1 MEVGLPGV
9 FALASLIVF
18 WAFIFYRRTEF
29 GSVTEFHLPNGT
41 QSTGG
46 RIPELGRI
54 WQDQFRD
61 AGVAGVLDRLLDEEF
76 RKQTKMK

>member
-1 MEVGLPGV
+1 MEHKVLGAG
-9 FALASLIVF
+9 F
-18 WAFIFYRRTEF
+18 
-29 GSVTEFHLPNGT
+29 
-41 QSTGG
+41 QK
-46 RIPELGRI
+46 LGRI